1 MNKNNITLKYE
12 CLNDFENII
21 NSCSDQ
27 NIKNLLYQLRDLI
40 FYQMNEI
47 KNQRMKIIAHKHK
60 ESWKRYD
67 LPETKFKVD
76 VDKPPKSG
84 NMSC

>member
-12 CLNDFENII
+12 CLNDFENIT

-47 KNQRMKIIAHKHK
+47 KNQRMKIIAYEHK

-67 LPETKFKVD
+67 LPETNFKVD